1 MDLQKNILEQ
11 IQSKKDLLCTDL
23 NISSLLNLTSY
34 TIQSG
39 DTSDNT
45 AVLITVTPSEI
56 IEANETQ
63 IILNNITFKT
73 PDTIEGTP
81 PNQTITPGDTII
93 CNEPL
98 IIPLNS
104 EIELGLDYR
113 SLVGRKVNIISSD
126 SINFNINSGNII
138 INQDINI
145 SYALIKD
152 IELETIFNNFIIS
165 LNTENPKMLTRF
177 DFPTNNE
184 FFKKYDDFTDV
195 FIGYKSCY
203 KNETDVNGFVG
214 EINEFL
220 SIDIDSLITKDDF
233 LDYYNNYISK
243 ISIITTQADN
253 WSEYF
258 KRLKKLMSK
267 MKISDA
273 MVDEEDCVNLYD
285 SKPLLSRN
293 DIDTMYDV
301 YINNNRE
308 VYVDHKQELL
318 YEIKID

>member
-1 MDLQKNILEQ
+1 MELQKNILEQ
-11 IQSKKDLLCTDL
+11 IQIKKDLLCTDL
-23 NISSLLNLTSY
+23 NVSSLLNLTSY
-34 TIQSG
+34 TILSG
-39 DTSDNT
+39 NTSDNT
-45 AVLITVTPSEI
+45 AVLTTVTPSEV
-56 IEANETQ
+56 IEANENE

-73 PDTIEGTP
+73 PDIIEGVE
-81 PNQTITPGDTII
+81 PNQTVIPGDII
-93 CNEPL
+93 VCNEQL

-104 EIELGLDYR
+104 EIELGIKPG
-113 SLVGRKVNIISSD
+113 SLIGRKVNIISSD

-145 SYALIKD
+145 SYILIKD
-152 IELETIFNNFIIS
+152 VELENIFNNFISS
-165 LNTENPKMLTRF
+165 LNTANPKMLTRN

-184 FFKKYDDFTDV
+184 FFKKYDDFTDL

-203 KNETDVNGFVG
+203 KDETAVNGFVG

-220 SIDIDSLITKDDF
+220 GIDIDDLITKGDF

-243 ISIITTQADN
+243 IDIIMSEIDN
-253 WSEYF
+253 WNEYF
-258 KRLKKLMSK
+258 KRLKKLMAK

-293 DIDTMYDV
+293 DIDSMYDV
-301 YINNNRE
+301 YINNNKE
-308 VYVDHKQELL
+308 VYIEHKQELL